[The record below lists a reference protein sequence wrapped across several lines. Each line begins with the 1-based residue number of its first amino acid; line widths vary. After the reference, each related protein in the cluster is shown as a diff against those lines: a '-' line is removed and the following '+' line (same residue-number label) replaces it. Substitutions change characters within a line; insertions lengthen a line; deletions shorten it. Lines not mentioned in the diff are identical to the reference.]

1 MTSRYSRARF
11 SAAVVVAFFCG
22 LIFASG
28 FDLTHFSWA
37 QARVGSSTSTAT
49 KPSAS
54 QVAPAVDLESS
65 FEAVADHA
73 RPAVVSIDIEK
84 FAKARPTARQVRPRG
99 QGQGQLPPGMEQF
112 FRQFSDP
119 NGQPDDTPE
128 EASGSGFIVSDDG
141 YILTNNHV
149 VADADRVNVTLFDK
163 RVFPAKV
170 IGRDPTTDVAVIKID
185 AGGNLPTLS
194 LGDDAKARV
203 GSWVLA
209 IGNPLTLD
217 FTVTAGIVS
226 AKGRK
231 APELLNPNGQNPYAI
246 TDYIQTDAAIN
257 PGNSGGPLIN
267 IHGDVIG
274 INSAIA
280 SGTGRYEGYGFAIPI
295 TLAKQVMDD
304 LIKYGSVKRAV
315 VGVVLGEVKPTDA
328 KAAGLQQVG
337 GALVQDFNPPKDS
350 PAQRA
355 GIAIGDVIVQADG
368 KPIDQVSTL
377 QRIIRGH
384 KPGDVVDLEVIRYG
398 SKKDFHVKL
407 AEPPS
412 DNAVAAANE
421 NNDGVAP
428 GVRPTAS
435 TGRQNDKLGITVEPM
450 SAEFAQSSHVP
461 TSAREGV
468 HITNV
473 SGRGPAFRNLFP
485 DDIILN
491 EMFPTQRAIH
501 TVEDLQAAVAGLKSG
516 DVVEFRVCQP
526 DQRGACQTRVVS
538 VQIQ

>member
-1 MTSRYSRARF
+1 MTSRYSRGRF
-11 SAAVVVAFFCG
+11 GAAVVVAFFCG

-37 QARVGSSTSTAT
+37 QGRVGSAPPSAAT
-49 KPSAS
+49 KPSPA

-84 FAKARPTARQVRPRG
+84 FAKPRPASRQVRPR
-99 QGQGQLPPGMEQF
+99 GQGQLPPGMEQF

-119 NGQPDDTPE
+119 NAQPDDTPE

-163 RVFPAKV
+163 RVFSAKV

-185 AGGNLPTLS
+185 AGSSLPTLS

-203 GSWVLA
+203 GQWVLA

-231 APELLNPNGQNPYAI
+231 APELLNPNGTNPYAI

-257 PGNSGGPLIN
+257 PGNSGGPLLN
-267 IHGDVIG
+267 IRGEVIG

-295 TLAKQVMDD
+295 NLARQVMDD
-304 LIKYGSVKRAV
+304 LIKYGKVRRAV

-328 KAAGLQQVG
+328 KAAGLSQVG
-337 GALVQDFNPPKDS
+337 GALVGDFNPAKDS
-350 PAQRA
+350 PAEKA
-355 GIAIGDVIVQADG
+355 GVAIGDVIVAADG
-368 KPIDQVSTL
+368 KPVDQVSTL

-384 KPGDVVDLEVIRYG
+384 KPGDVVDLEVVRYG
-398 SKKDFHVKL
+398 QKKDFKVKL
-407 AEPPS
+407 AEPPA
-412 DNAVAAANE
+412 DTVRAAD
-421 NNDGVAP
+421 DGEGSAP
-428 GVRPTAS
+428 VKPTAS
-435 TGRQNDKLGITVEPM
+435 TGRQNDKLGVTVEPL
-450 SAEFAQSSHVP
+450 SQEFIQGTHLQAPYHSGLHV
-461 TSAREGV
+461 AA
-468 HITNV
+468 V
-473 SGRGPAFRNLFP
+473 SGRGPSFRSLFQ

-491 EMFPTQRAIH
+491 EMSPAQRPIR
-501 TVEDLQAAVAGLKSG
+501 TVEDLQAAVGSLKTG
-516 DVVEFRVCQP
+516 DVVQFKVCNP
-526 DQRGACQTRVVS
+526 DPRSGACQTRIVS
-538 VQIQ
+538 IQIQ

>member
-1 MTSRYSRARF
+1 MTSRYTRARF
-11 SAAVVVAFFCG
+11 GAAVVVAFFCG

-37 QARVGSSTSTAT
+37 QGRVGSSTTSAAT

-84 FAKARPTARQVRPRG
+84 FAKARPTTRQIRPR
-99 QGQGQLPPGMEQF
+99 GQGQLPPGMEQF

-119 NGQPDDTPE
+119 NAQPDDTPE

-163 RVFPAKV
+163 RVFAAKV

-185 AGGNLPTLS
+185 AGNNLPTLS

-231 APELLNPNGQNPYAI
+231 APELLNPTGQNPYAI

-257 PGNSGGPLIN
+257 PGNSGGPLLN

-304 LIKYGSVKRAV
+304 LIKYGKVKRAV

-337 GALVQDFNPPKDS
+337 GALVQDFNPAKDS
-350 PAQRA
+350 PAQKA
-355 GIAIGDVIVQADG
+355 GMEQGDVIVAADG
-368 KPIDQVSTL
+368 KSIDQVSTL

-384 KPGDVVDLEVIRYG
+384 KPGDVVDLEVMRYG
-398 SKKDFHVKL
+398 QKKDFHVKL

-412 DNAVAAANE
+412 DNTVAAADDNNE
-421 NNDGVAP
+421 SGP
-428 GVRPTAS
+428 TTRPAAS
-435 TGRQNDKLGITVEPM
+435 TGRQNEKLGITVEPV
-450 SAEFAQSSHVP
+450 SEDFVQSSHVP
-461 TSAREGV
+461 SSARAGV

-473 SGRGPAFRNLFP
+473 SGRGPSFRNLFP

-491 EMFPTQRAIH
+491 EMFPTQRAIRS
-501 TVEDLQAAVAGLKSG
+501 VEDLQAAVAGLKSG
-516 DVVEFRVCQP
+516 DVVEFKVCQP
-526 DQRGACQTRVVS
+526 DQRGACTSRVVS
-538 VQIQ
+538 LQIQ

>member
-1 MTSRYSRARF
+1 
-11 SAAVVVAFFCG
+11 VVAFFCG

-37 QARVGSSTSTAT
+37 QGRVGSSSTSVAP

-54 QVAPAVDLESS
+54 QVAPAVDLESA

-84 FAKARPTARQVRPRG
+84 FAKPRPAARQVRPRG

-112 FRQFSDP
+112 FRQFENP
-119 NGQPDDTPE
+119 NAPPDDTPE

-170 IGRDPTTDVAVIKID
+170 VGRDSTTDVAVIKID
-185 AGGNLPTLS
+185 AGNNLPTVA
-194 LGDDAKARV
+194 LGDDLKARV
-203 GSWVLA
+203 GQWVLA

-231 APELLNPNGQNPYAI
+231 AQGLLNPNGQNPYAI

-257 PGNSGGPLIN
+257 PGNSGGPLLN
-267 IHGDVIG
+267 IRGEVIG

-304 LIKYGSVKRAV
+304 LVKYGKVRRAV
-315 VGVVLGEVKPTDA
+315 VGVVLGEVSPADA
-328 KAAGLQQVG
+328 KAAHLSQVG
-337 GALVQDFNPPKDS
+337 GALVGDFNPPKDS
-350 PAQRA
+350 PAEKA
-355 GIAIGDVIVQADG
+355 GILAGDVIVAADG
-368 KPIDQVSTL
+368 KPVDQVSTL

-384 KPGDVVDLEVIRYG
+384 KPGDVVDLEVMRYG
-398 SKKDFHVKL
+398 EKKDFKVKL
-407 AEPPS
+407 AEPPT
-412 DNAVAAANE
+412 DTKVGANDEE
-421 NNDGVAP
+421 NSAP
-428 GVRPTAS
+428 VRPTAS
-435 TGRQNDKLGITVEPM
+435 TGRQNDKLGITVDAIPADFLQESRLQPQYRSGLYV
-450 SAEFAQSSHVP
+450 SA
-461 TSAREGV
+461 
-468 HITNV
+468 V
-473 SGRGPAFRNLFP
+473 SGRGPAFRSLFQS
-485 DDIILN
+485 DIILK
-491 EMFPTQRAIH
+491 EMAPSQRDIH
-501 TVEDLQAAVAGLKSG
+501 TADDLQAAVAPLKSG
-516 DVVEFRVCQP
+516 DVVQFKVCANPDPRVGSCP
-526 DQRGACQTRVVS
+526 TRIVS
-538 VQIQ
+538 IQVQ